1 MSASVSA
8 SVPPPPAASGPAS
21 PLRVAIISES
31 FLPQVNGVTNS
42 VCRVAEHL
50 SSRGHQA
57 LILAPGAGPAHY
69 AGFPVVRL
77 PGVPLPFYRGF
88 TGGLP
93 SRRLV
98 TAALRSFGPDVLHL
112 ASPAL
117 LGHTAVDIA
126 RRWALPTVA
135 VYQTDLPGFTA
146 RYGLPAGSLLW
157 PFLRRVHA
165 AVDRTL
171 VPSSATLRE
180 LAGQDFPRLSLWR
193 RGVDTARFDPRHRDA
208 ALRRQL
214 APNGEVIVGY
224 VGRLARD
231 KRVDLLAHVAK
242 LRGVRLVIV
251 GDGPDRARLRRRL
264 RGTAPVAFL
273 GQRTGEELS
282 RLYASFDVFVH
293 TGADETF
300 CQAVQEALA
309 SGVPVVAP
317 ASGGP
322 LDLVV
327 PERNGLLYAPD
338 SVRELR
344 LATGRLAHNAAL
356 REQMAAEARRT
367 VEERTWEV
375 IGDQLLGHYREV
387 IAPTGA
393 QPLGAQAES
402 GAPGGAPAG
411 AGLLA
416 RR

>member
-1 MSASVSA
+1 SQS
-8 SVPPPPAASGPAS
+8 AS

-50 SSRGHQA
+50 ASRGHQA
-57 LILAPGAGPAHY
+57 LILAPGTGPARY

-98 TAALRSFGPDVLHL
+98 TAALRAFGPDVLHL

-146 RYGLPAGSLLW
+146 RYGLPAGDLLW
-157 PFLRRVHA
+157 PFLRRVHS

-180 LAGQDFPRLSLWR
+180 LADQDFPRLSLWQ
-193 RGVDTARFDPRHRDA
+193 RGVDTTRFDPRHRDA
-208 ALRRQL
+208 ALRRRL

-242 LRGVRLVIV
+242 LRGVRVVVV

-264 RGTAPVAFL
+264 PGAVFL

-327 PERNGLLYAPD
+327 PERNGLLYAPN

-344 LATGRLAHNAAL
+344 LATGRLVHNAAL
-356 REQMAAEARRT
+356 RERLAAEARST
-367 VEERTWEV
+367 VEGRTWEV
-375 IGDQLLGHYREV
+375 IGDQLLEHYRAV

-393 QPLGAQAES
+393 PPLETATASNARG
-402 GAPGGAPAG
+402 GGAPLG
-411 AGLLA
+411 PGLLT